1 MLQSPSDARR
11 VLGLDRIPND
21 LRVVARLLIL
31 WVDESE
37 EGRARSLSAEL
48 RAPERTPVAA
58 VGGAA
63 SRIASHDARSR
74 SSGRRSIV
82 EGNSPPGWRAN
93 RAFQSLSTSTVRFAY
108 QRNSSFP
115 SDSLALG

>member
-11 VLGLDRIPND
+11 VLGLDRIPSD

-48 RAPERTPVAA
+48 GAPRK
-58 VGGAA
+58 
-63 SRIASHDARSR
+63 D
-74 SSGRRSIV
+74 SGRGGRRCGLS
-82 EGNSPPGWRAN
+82 N
-93 RAFQSLSTSTVRFAY
+93 RV
-108 QRNSSFP
+108 P
-115 SDSLALG
+115 